1 MWRVAFRDTLASG
14 LAMAVVARAV
24 AVGERALARLP
35 CGLWLA
41 KMERISEVLQ
51 CPVIVEG
58 RGPRVLEP
66 QLLEK
71 LDFLRGRGA
80 AEGRILKEFLE
91 PRLFAD
97 GLFGFPLDK
106 LESFRLPWDDAVV

>member
-24 AVGERALARLP
+24 AVGEGALARLP

-71 LDFLRGRGA
+71 F
-80 AEGRILKEFLE
+80 EGR
-91 PRLFAD
+91 AD
-97 GLFGFPLDK
+97 AFFPLPRGPT
-106 LESFRLPWDDAVV
+106 RLLNQMMLITST